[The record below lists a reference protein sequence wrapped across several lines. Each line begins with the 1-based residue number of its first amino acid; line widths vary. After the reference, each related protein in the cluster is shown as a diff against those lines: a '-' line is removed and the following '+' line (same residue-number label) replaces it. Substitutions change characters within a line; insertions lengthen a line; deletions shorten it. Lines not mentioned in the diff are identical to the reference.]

1 MNRPFASTIA
11 LVLAL
16 AAPLFLGC
24 GDDSAPPPP
33 TGRLDGG
40 GLDADVDA
48 GEDDAGRRDAG
59 RRDAG
64 ALDSGSMDGAVA
76 DGALADGALAD
87 GAPADG
93 DLPDAG
99 GVDAGPCDG
108 PEDCDDGIECNGTES
123 CVLGVCNAGMPI
135 MCTDGI
141 SCTID
146 ACLEPSTPDG
156 TATCQYTA
164 DDALCELGEMCI
176 TAASRGCIAPC
187 ASGMYCELVSPQCG
201 CALADACYVGM
212 TGRVCMRAGTAGDG
226 SPCPMPNSC
235 ARGSG
240 CRQLGPTTRMC
251 APFCSTDAQC
261 GATSLCVVD
270 SGDPLVNYC
279 SRVCDP
285 VAQTQCG
292 ASACTVRV
300 DGARAYTDCE
310 VRTGT
315 RSQGQACNTQTE
327 CLGGY
332 FCAGVSALPDGG
344 TGGGTCR
351 HFCTTGS
358 ICPSG
363 STCMFDVT
371 WTVGATTYGL
381 CG

>member
-1 MNRPFASTIA
+1 MPAMGRIFASFVA
-11 LVLAL
+11 VVL
-16 AAPLFLGC
+16 AAPLLYAC
-24 GDDSAPPPP
+24 GDDAAPPPP
-33 TGRLDGG
+33 TGRRDSGIADSG
-40 GLDADVDA
+40 DVDA

-64 ALDSGSMDGAVA
+64 SDGGATDAEVP
-76 DGALADGALAD
+76 DGALFDGALED
-87 GAPADG
+87 GG
-93 DLPDAG
+93 ELDAAI
-99 GVDAGPCDG
+99 DAGPCDG
-108 PEDCDDGIECNGTES
+108 PEDCDDGTECNGTET
-123 CVLGVCNAGMPI
+123 CVFGACVAGTPI
-135 MCTDGI
+135 TCTDGI

-146 ACLEPSTPDG
+146 VCLEPTTPDG

-176 TAASRGCIAPC
+176 TAANRGCIVPC

-212 TGRVCMRAGTAGDG
+212 TGRVCLRAGSVGDG

-251 APFCSTDAQC
+251 APFCTSDAHC
-261 GATSLCVVD
+261 GTTSLCVVN
-270 SGDPLVNYC
+270 SGDPTVRYC

-285 VAQTQCG
+285 VLQTQCT
-292 ASACTVRV
+292 ASACTIRI
-300 DGARAYTDCE
+300 DGTGSAARPYTDCE
-310 VRTGT
+310 VHTGM
-315 RSQGQACNTQTE
+315 RAQGEACSSATE

-332 FCAGVSALPDGG
+332 QCAGVDPSAPDGG
-344 TGGGTCR
+344 AGSGTCR
-351 HFCTTGS
+351 RFCTTGS
-358 ICPSG
+358 TCPSG
-363 STCMFDVT
+363 TTCMFDVS